1 MHKRR
6 NNKLVIYQLTSLL
19 FADMRR
25 DQVHTGVAGCR
36 ETGRSQ
42 VVCAG
47 GSLLVM
53 EESDTGE
60 AHDHIVCVT
69 GGNDVVVADG
79 AAGLCNIFH
88 AGFKGT
94 FNVVAEGEEG
104 VATKRYPGIA
114 P

>member
-19 FADMRR
+19 FANMRR
-25 DQVHTGVAGCR
+25 DQVHTGVAGYGEAGDSR
-36 ETGRSQ
+36 
-42 VVCAG
+42 VAYAG

-53 EESDTGE
+53 EEPDAGE
-60 AHDHIVCVT
+60 AHDHIVRVT

-79 AAGLCNIFH
+79 AAGLRNIFH
-88 AGFKGT
+88 AGFIGT

-104 VATKRYPGIA
+104 VAAKRYPGIA

>member
-1 MHKRR
+1 MHKSR
-6 NNKLVIYQLTSLL
+6 NYKLVIHQLTSLL

-25 DQVHTGVAGCR
+25 DQVHTGVAGCG

-53 EESDTGE
+53 EESDAGE

-88 AGFKGT
+88 AGFIGT

-104 VATKRYPGIA
+104 VAAKRYPGIA

>member
-1 MHKRR
+1 MHKSR
-6 NNKLVIYQLTSLL
+6 NNKLVIHQLTSLL

-25 DQVHTGVAGCR
+25 GQVHTGVAGCG
-36 ETGRSQ
+36 EIGRSQ

-53 EESDTGE
+53 EESNAGE
-60 AHDHIVCVT
+60 AHDHIVRVT
-69 GGNDVVVADG
+69 GGNDVVITDG
-79 AAGLCNIFH
+79 ATGLCNVFH
-88 AGFKGT
+88 ARFKGT

>member
-1 MHKRR
+1 
-6 NNKLVIYQLTSLL
+6 
-19 FADMRR
+19 
-25 DQVHTGVAGCR
+25 
-36 ETGRSQ
+36 
-42 VVCAG
+42 
-47 GSLLVM
+47 M
-53 EESDTGE
+53 EESNAGE

-88 AGFKGT
+88 AGFIGT

-104 VATKRYPGIA
+104 VAAKRYPGIA